1 MDLQSFTLG
10 IVSVVISVI
19 IGVIIYTF
27 FRVQKLYRT
36 TKSILEDMRSVHNNL
51 TEKNKETEDYL
62 SRIIERDRQ
71 ESIRSLEEVYRN
83 IQKLKEDISKSNNE
97 MSSFVNHRFDK
108 FENRLNT
115 SCFKN
120 SDDGK
125 LYS

>member
-10 IVSVVISVI
+10 IVSVVISFI

-27 FRVQKLYRT
+27 FRVQKQYRT
-36 TKSILEDMRSVHNNL
+36 TKSIFEDMRTLNNDL
-51 TEKNKETEDYL
+51 NRKINENSDYL
-62 SRIIERDRQ
+62 SRTIERDRQ
-71 ESIRSLEEVYRN
+71 ETIQNFKNVYGD
-83 IQKLKEDISKSNNE
+83 IQKLKDDISKANNE

-120 SDDGK
+120 SEDNK

>member
-19 IGVIIYTF
+19 IGVVIYTF
-27 FRVQKLYRT
+27 FRVQKQYRT
-36 TKSILEDMRSVHNNL
+36 IKSIFEDMRAIHSDLNGNIN
-51 TEKNKETEDYL
+51 EKTDNL
-62 SRIIERDRQ
+62 SRIIAQDRQ
-71 ESIRSLEEVYRN
+71 ETMQNSENTYRD
-83 IQKLKEDISKSNNE
+83 IQKVKDDISKAYTE
-97 MSSFVNHRFDK
+97 MSNFVNHRFDK

-120 SDDGK
+120 SDDDK

>member
-10 IVSVVISVI
+10 IMSVVISVI

-27 FRVQKLYRT
+27 FRVQKLYRS
-36 TKSILEDMRSVHNNL
+36 TKSISEDMRSSYNDL
-51 TEKNKETEDYL
+51 TKKIKETEDYL
-62 SRIIERDRQ
+62 SRLIERDRQ
-71 ESIRSLEEVYRN
+71 ETTRN
-83 IQKLKEDISKSNNE
+83 IEDTHRRIEKIKEDCLKSESE
-97 MSSFVNHRFDK
+97 MMNFINHRFDK